1 MAGNSKRVG
10 AGRKRAGGNPTA
22 SSGGRR
28 KRALEGKGPTPKAV
42 ERQGHKAFRKP
53 QSDAATRLAGSSGTR
68 GSGGGGRSRSAAP
81 ADWVAGRN
89 AVVEALQA
97 RVPVTSLYIAEHT
110 ERDDRVREAF
120 KLAAERNLS
129 ILEVSRTALDKMTDG
144 A

>member
-10 AGRKRAGGNPTA
+10 AVRKRAGGNPTA
-22 SSGGRR
+22 GSGGRR

-42 ERQGHKAFRKP
+42 ERPGHKAFRKP
-53 QSDAATRLAGSSGTR
+53 NPEGASRASGATGTR
-68 GSGGGGRSRSAAP
+68 TGGGRGRSAAP

-129 ILEVSRTALDKMTDG
+129 I
-144 A
+144 